1 MALNSNNVDI
11 AQRKLFLET
20 KLRESGEEQRLEE
33 YLRHKLIECGWKD
46 EQKSHCKDMIR
57 KKGLEKVS
65 VEELVEDLTVK
76 GRNTV
81 PMKVKEDLLAR
92 IKTYFEDEGFM

>member
-46 EQKSHCKDMIR
+46 E
-57 KKGLEKVS
+57 
-65 VEELVEDLTVK
+65 
-76 GRNTV
+76 
-81 PMKVKEDLLAR
+81 
-92 IKTYFEDEGFM
+92 

>member
-1 MALNSNNVDI
+1 MSLNNNVDI

-33 YLRHKLIECGWKD
+33 YLRHKLIDSGWKD
-46 EQKSHCKDMIR
+46 ELKNHCKEMIR
-57 KKGLEKVS
+57 KKGLEKVT
-65 VEELVEDLTVK
+65 VEELVEELTIK

-92 IKTYFEDEGFM
+92 IKTYFEDEGFI